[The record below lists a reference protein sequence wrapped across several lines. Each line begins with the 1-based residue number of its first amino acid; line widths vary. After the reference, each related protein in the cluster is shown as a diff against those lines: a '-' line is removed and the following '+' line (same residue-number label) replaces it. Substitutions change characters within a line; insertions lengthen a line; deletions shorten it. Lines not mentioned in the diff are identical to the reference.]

1 MSFSIP
7 SVTTAFTVSGLPTAG
22 LISALLRHCTGRWCF
37 VYRCGVERGICPV
50 SLHQGFPFSISFSCP
65 RHRSKSTITATHKQ
79 TFIQT
84 RFVTPNSCPYRQNFV
99 RFLLSNFRPHP
110 IIPFTLE
117 RWRYIFLIIAPL
129 VIKSTTLISETI
141 LEISLL
147 MAGVDLEMYI
157 LFRFWLRWM
166 GFCVLVLLLLSRSP
180 FCWIQMRG

>member
-1 MSFSIP
+1 MSYIP
-7 SVTTAFTVSGLPTAG
+7 SSRVSVFDFVFLS
-22 LISALLRHCTGRWCF
+22 SASIEIHDYSYAQTNVHTNTFCHTQFL
-37 VYRCGVERGICPV
+37 
-50 SLHQGFPFSISFSCP
+50 SLS
-65 RHRSKSTITATHKQ
+65 SKFCSL
-79 TFIQT
+79 
-84 RFVTPNSCPYRQNFV
+84 SS
-99 RFLLSNFRPHP
+99 LSNFRPHP